1 MNSTAFLVVFLAV
14 LPVFGL
20 AAWVWLDV
28 ICADAELLSFSSI
41 DHQKEF
47 S

>member
-1 MNSTAFLVVFLAV
+1 MNSTAFLVVLLAV

-28 ICADAELLSFSSI
+28 VYADAELLSFSSN
-41 DHQKEF
+41 DHQKGF
-47 S
+47 L